1 MATCYRHPSRETGV
15 SCSNCGRPI
24 CPDCMTTTPVGMR
37 CPDCARQRTKVVRMR
52 ELTNAP
58 QVTVTLIA
66 INVIAFLAKGSF
78 SVSNGAGGGT
88 ISEKGELLGSG
99 LQPAANGQGIEYLGV
114 AYGQWWRIVTG
125 GFLHANF
132 LHIAFNM
139 YLLYVLGQMLEPAL
153 GHVKFALVYFVSLLT
168 GSFLVLIVSP
178 HSPTVGAS
186 GAVFGLMGAAAMEM
200 RARQIPIMQSGIGVL
215 ILINLAFSF
224 AVPGISWAGH
234 IGGLIGGALAMFI
247 LQLGERYRQQ
257 ALALAACLAIGA
269 AAFAGGIA
277 AAKSS
282 EIERLPA
289 GGEQQLFTPTQ

>member
-1 MATCYRHPSRETGV
+1 
-15 SCSNCGRPI
+15 
-24 CPDCMTTTPVGMR
+24 MTTTPVGMR

-52 ELTNAP
+52 EMGNTP
-58 QVTVTLIA
+58 QVTVALIA
-66 INVIAFLAKGSF
+66 INVIAFLAEGSF
-78 SVSNGAGGGT
+78 SLNSSGAGAST

-99 LQPAANGQGIEYLGV
+99 LQRAADGQGIEYLGV

-139 YLLYVLGQMLEPAL
+139 YLLYLLGQMLEPAL

-168 GSFLVLIVSP
+168 GSLLVLILVP
-178 HSPTVGAS
+178 HSPTLGAS
-186 GAVFGLMGAAAMEM
+186 GAVFGLMGAAAVEM

-224 AVPGISWAGH
+224 TISGISWEGH
-234 IGGLIGGALAMFI
+234 IGGLIGGALVMFI

-257 ALALAACLAIGA
+257 TLALAGCIAIGA

-282 EIERLPA
+282 EIPQLPS
-289 GGEQQLFTPTQ
+289 GGEQQVFAPSQ